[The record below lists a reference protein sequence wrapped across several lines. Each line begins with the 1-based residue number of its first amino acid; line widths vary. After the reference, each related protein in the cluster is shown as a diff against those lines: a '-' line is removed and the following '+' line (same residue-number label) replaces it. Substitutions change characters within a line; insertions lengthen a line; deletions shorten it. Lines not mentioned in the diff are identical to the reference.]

1 MVCVSG
7 WLSWRVS
14 AGVIG
19 FAAVAGNHDPME
31 SRILRCSEAG
41 VVSVA
46 AELPAGAVPDRWVW
60 LDIVAAIDDMEAV
73 ADLTAAFDFDKMA
86 LRDVVE
92 DTDLSKVDDF
102 GRHLLV
108 VLHGLREDE
117 IETYD
122 VGCFMTEQYLV
133 TVHRHP
139 APALDFLWERI
150 LENFELANG
159 GVDHLL
165 ARLSD
170 VLTRRLLSVV
180 DAFDDAADSLIVKA
194 LDADPDLLSE
204 LTAVRADLATIRRVV
219 HPQRE
224 TLDLLRQSPS
234 PLVSDTG
241 HRRFS
246 DVFDVATRA
255 SQGLEA
261 ARASLAEILDA
272 YRGAEAQK
280 ATDVTMVLTVYAAIM
295 LPLALIAG
303 FFGMNFTNIPGF
315 GSDWGWVVVTLIMVG
330 IAVVSLGVFI
340 AAGWIRRPSGRR
352 AGRVLGR
359 GLIEA
364 ARAPAQVVGAAYEIS
379 TMPLRATVRR
389 SRRTS
394 EE

>member
-1 MVCVSG
+1 
-7 WLSWRVS
+7 
-14 AGVIG
+14 
-19 FAAVAGNHDPME
+19 
-31 SRILRCSEAG
+31 
-41 VVSVA
+41 
-46 AELPAGAVPDRWVW
+46 VW
-60 LDIVAAIDDMEAV
+60 LDIVAAIDDMDAV
-73 ADLTAAFDFDKMA
+73 AGLTAAFDFDKMA

-102 GRHLLV
+102 GEHLLV

-117 IETYD
+117 IDTYD
-122 VGCFMTEQYLV
+122 VGCFVTQRHLV
-133 TVHRHP
+133 TVHRSP
-139 APALDFLWERI
+139 SPALDFLWDRI

-165 ARLSD
+165 ARIAD

-180 DAFDDAADSLIVKA
+180 DAFDDAADGLIVKA
-194 LDADPDLLSE
+194 LDADPHLLSE

-234 PLVSDTG
+234 PLISDTG

-246 DVFDVATRA
+246 DVFDVAVRA

-261 ARASLAEILDA
+261 ARTSLAEILDA

-295 LPLALIAG
+295 LPLSLIAG

-315 GSDWGWVVVTLIMVG
+315 GSHWGWIVVTLIMVG

-340 AAGWIRRPSGRR
+340 AAGWIRRPSGRQ

-364 ARAPAQVVGAAYEIS
+364 ARAPAQVAGAAYEIS

-389 SRRTS
+389 TRRNV